1 MSPLPAL
8 QRFRHS
14 VRHGLWLVAGVSVAT
29 NLLLLSLPLYSLQIF
44 DRVLLSRSIDTLW
57 VLSAGVTLA
66 LMASVLLEALRGQV
80 LLRVSN
86 RLALAFERRLFD
98 EILGRASRV
107 GDRSQQPLRDLGGL
121 RNFVTAPQGLTAL
134 TDAPFALIFL
144 LLVYWIHI
152 WLGHAMLAGMVL
164 LLLIAWA
171 TDRLVAPLTRATGE
185 SAQDAQRR
193 LDGLTLGADAVAA
206 HGAGAAAYRYW
217 QAAQHPAL
225 AAASQAGTLAG
236 ELASLAKA
244 VRLLLNVA
252 LTGLGA
258 YLAVRDEL
266 TLGSMMAAN
275 IVTARALAPLELLI
289 GAARQ
294 LTVVRVA
301 VAHLEQVLKTDA
313 AEPAMRLPPM
323 RGAVEFERVIFI
335 PPGSD
340 KPTLKGISCRIEA
353 GCFVGLIGPSAAG
366 KSTLARLLTGVWAPR
381 SGVVRIDGADVQA
394 WNREDFGRACGYLP
408 QDVQLHNGT
417 VRENIC
423 RFTGAADEAVVAA
436 AQEADAHEMIV
447 RLAQGYDTPVGPA
460 GAALSAGQRQRIG
473 LARALFGAPMLIV
486 LDEPNANLDV
496 EGEQAL
502 SRALERAK
510 ARAATL
516 VVISHRPSVLAQA
529 DMLGVLHDGEL
540 KDWGPRQDVMQRLQP
555 PQLVQRKAHV
565 V

>member
-1 MSPLPAL
+1 MPRLPPL
-8 QRFRHS
+8 QQFRHTI
-14 VRHGLWLVAGVSVAT
+14 RHGLWLVAAVSVAT

-44 DRVLLSRSIDTLW
+44 DRVLLSRSVDTLW
-57 VLSAGVTLA
+57 VLSVGVLVA
-66 LMASVLLEALRGQV
+66 LLASVTLEALRGQV

-86 RLALAFERRLFD
+86 RLALAFERPLFD
-98 EILGRASRV
+98 EILGRASRL
-107 GDRSQQPLRDLGGL
+107 GDRSQQPLRDLAAL
-121 RNFVTAPQGLTAL
+121 RSFVTAPQGLTAL
-134 TDAPFALIFL
+134 SDAPFAVIFL

-152 WLGHAMLAGMVL
+152 WLGHAMLAGMVIL
-164 LLLIAWA
+164 LLLAWF
-171 TDRLVAPLTRATGE
+171 TDRFVAPLSRATGE

-206 HGAGAAAYRYW
+206 HGTGTAAFRYW
-217 QAAQHPAL
+217 QEAQHPAL
-225 AAASQAGTLAG
+225 ATASHAGTLAG
-236 ELASLAKA
+236 QLASLAKA
-244 VRLLLNVA
+244 VRLVLNVA

-294 LTVVRVA
+294 LVGVRVA
-301 VAHLEQVLKTDA
+301 AARLEQVLKTEA
-313 AEPAMRLPPM
+313 AEPAMHLPPM
-323 RGAVEFERVIFI
+323 RGALELDRVIFI

-340 KPTLKGISCRIEA
+340 KPTLKGITCRLEA
-353 GCFVGLIGPSAAG
+353 GRFVGLIGPSAAG
-366 KSTLARLLTGVWAPR
+366 KSTLARLLTGVWVPR
-381 SGVVRIDGADVQA
+381 SGVVRVDGADVQS

-423 RFTGAADEAVVAA
+423 RFTDAADETVIAA
-436 AQEADAHEMIV
+436 AQEADAHDMVV
-447 RLAQGYDTPVGPA
+447 RLPKGYDTPVGPA

-486 LDEPNANLDV
+486 LDEPNANLDA

-502 SRALERAK
+502 SRALERAR

-529 DMLGVLHDGEL
+529 DLLGVLQDGEL
-540 KDWGPRQDVMQRLQP
+540 KDWGPRQEVMQRLQP
-555 PQLVQRKAHV
+555 PQLVARKPHV
-565 V
+565 A